1 MESRLDAI
9 AKGSANRTEYLH
21 TYFFGSDTD
30 GTDGSDGSDGRILG
44 EEGGNGD
51 GGGPAGSTD
60 TAAAL
65 AALVDSPLE
74 MGSRGL
80 APVVEGMM
88 GTITGDT
95 GRRVRLPERSE
106 IELAEMGIKL
116 FLGPYGVW
124 AQRPSKAGASG
135 GNSEGGSEGV
145 GVAAGGVEGEGGGSV
160 EVEMVKTAVPTEL
173 CDNGGFVRELSK

>member
-30 GTDGSDGSDGRILG
+30 GTNGRFLG
-44 EEGGNGD
+44 EDGGDGDGGGNGD
-51 GGGPAGSTD
+51 GSGPEGSTD
-60 TAAAL
+60 MGAAL
-65 AALVDSPLE
+65 AALVDNPLE
-74 MGSRGL
+74 MGSKGL

-106 IELAEMGIKL
+106 VELAEKGIKL

-135 GNSEGGSEGV
+135 GDSKSGSEGV
-145 GVAAGGVEGEGGGSV
+145 GAGGSEGEGDGSV

-173 CDNGGFVRELSK
+173 CDNGG